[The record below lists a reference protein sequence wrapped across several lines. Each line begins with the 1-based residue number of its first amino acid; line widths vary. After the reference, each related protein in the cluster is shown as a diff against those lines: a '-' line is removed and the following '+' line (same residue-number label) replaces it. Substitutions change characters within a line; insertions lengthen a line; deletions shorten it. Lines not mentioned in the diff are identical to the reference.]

1 LAVIW
6 QYGQD
11 LQAVISRRSLTFP
24 FTWRTSVSI
33 SSAIRFSSY
42 SCHVC
47 WWILP
52 LYCGKFC

>member
-24 FTWRTSVSI
+24 FT
-33 SSAIRFSSY
+33 
-42 SCHVC
+42 
-47 WWILP
+47 
-52 LYCGKFC
+52 